1 MANCKTCG
9 VDFSEVAY
17 NGIMTRLKFNKRVD
31 FTPPDARRFTVRYKA
46 GREYDVRRD
55 WALRLIDGVDV
66 TEVVPDQL
74 AELLPSGDVEKPK
87 RSYRK
92 AAQEEITEGL

>member
-1 MANCKTCG
+1 MANCKTCR

-17 NGIMTRLKFNKRVD
+17 NGLMTRLKFNKRVD
-31 FTPPDARRFTVRYKA
+31 FTPPDARRFTVRYEA
-46 GREYDVRRD
+46 GQEYDVRRD

-74 AELLPSGDVEKPK
+74 ADLVAMEVEKPK